1 LSNFGEGFRESE
13 MLHKKFPDGSGS
25 NADNFEKRL
34 SVNMGEISQ
43 KGTGSRYS
51 DGNVPNVNWNDD
63 SKMNVN
69 WYNPDNRN
77 DNLRSRQ
84 KFQKEIR

>member
-1 LSNFGEGFRESE
+1 MESG
-13 MLHKKFPDGSGS
+13 K
-25 NADNFEKRL
+25 
-34 SVNMGEISQ
+34 

-51 DGNVPNVNWNDD
+51 DGNVPNVNWND

-84 KFQKEIR
+84 KFQREIR